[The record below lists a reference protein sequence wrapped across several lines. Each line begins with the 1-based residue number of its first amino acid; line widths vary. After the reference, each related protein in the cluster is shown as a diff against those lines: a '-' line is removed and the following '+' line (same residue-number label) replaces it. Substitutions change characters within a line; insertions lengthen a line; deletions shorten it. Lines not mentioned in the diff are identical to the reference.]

1 MKSWQIQQAKQ
12 SLSEVIRRA
21 RTEGPQK
28 ITYRGQPSAWVISDE
43 EYGKLVGQR
52 ESIVEFF
59 QRSPHREI
67 ELKIERR
74 KDLPRSIE
82 L

>member
-1 MKSWQIQQAKQ
+1 MRSWQIQQAKQ
-12 SLSEVIRRA
+12 QLSEVIRCA

-28 ITYRGQPSAWVISDE
+28 ITCRGQPSAWVISDE
-43 EYGKLVGQR
+43 EFAKLVQQR

-67 ELKIERR
+67 ELTE
-74 KDLPRSIE
+74 SI
-82 L
+82 LSS